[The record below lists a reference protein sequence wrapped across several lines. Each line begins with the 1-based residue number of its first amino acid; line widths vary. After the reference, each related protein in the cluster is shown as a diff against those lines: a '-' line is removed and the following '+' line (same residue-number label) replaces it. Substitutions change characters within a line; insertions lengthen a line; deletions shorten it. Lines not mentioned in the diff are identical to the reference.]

1 MPNEN
6 AFDNILMPRSVVAPG
21 TAAHWVGATPTVPD
35 GSRYVRGT
43 VELLTG
49 SSSDPAVGMIESC
62 EFAETGDMEKLGD
75 GACGVEA
82 YDFYDLGWKVDV
94 TARFRKKDA
103 PPRKG
108 EIFTLAMPEG
118 TQAESELLRFIC
130 TESNKSWSEKG
141 IRKCKFSGE
150 ISNALIRATLVT
162 ARLSG
167 DAAATAESSSYSTS
181 SAGYGD
187 GDGAAATGLLTSTGT
202 NVSDG
207 NVVTLG
213 STVYRFKNTMTQA
226 YDVVIGGSAAASL
239 ANLKLAIN
247 ATGVEGT
254 NYYAG
259 TLGHPTVEAGTLTST
274 TLAVAALAV
283 GTAGNSIAS
292 TKTAATLSWGAVT
305 LTGGTD

>member
-1 MPNEN
+1 MPNSN
-6 AFDNILMPRSVVAPG
+6 ALDNLITPRSIVAPG
-21 TAAHWVGATPTVPD
+21 TAANWVGNTPTVPD

-49 SSSDPAVGMIESC
+49 ASSDPAVGMIESC
-62 EFAETGDMEKLGD
+62 EFSETGEMEKLGD

-94 TARFRKKDA
+94 TARFRKKDS

-118 TQAESELLRFIC
+118 TQAEGELLRFVC

-162 ARLSG
+162 ARLAG

-181 SAGYGD
+181 SAGFGD
-187 GDGAAATGLLTSTGT
+187 GDGAAATGLLTRTST
-202 NVSDG
+202 NVTDG
-207 NVVTLG
+207 NTVTIA
-213 STVYRFKNTMTQA
+213 STVYRFKNTPTQA
-226 YDVVIGGSAAASL
+226 YDVAIGITAAATQE
-239 ANLKLAIN
+239 NLKMAIN
-247 ATGVEGT
+247 ATGVAGT
-254 NYYAG
+254 NYHTG
-259 TLGHPTVEAGTLTST
+259 TLVHPTVAAGTIASATM
-274 TLAVAALAV
+274 AVSALAA
-283 GTAGNSIAS
+283 GTAGNSIA
-292 TKTAATLSWGAVT
+292 TTTTAATLSWGAAT
-305 LTGGTD
+305 LTGGAA